1 MSIGCIICNLRFIQE
16 DHRNIEWIL
25 AVHAGKDNLY
35 TRLWYVYELYVDI
48 SNELTLN
55 MPILVVMIIQK
66 GKL

>member
-35 TRLWYVYELYVDI
+35 TRLWYVYELDVAI
-48 SNELTLN
+48 F
-55 MPILVVMIIQK
+55 Q
-66 GKL
+66 